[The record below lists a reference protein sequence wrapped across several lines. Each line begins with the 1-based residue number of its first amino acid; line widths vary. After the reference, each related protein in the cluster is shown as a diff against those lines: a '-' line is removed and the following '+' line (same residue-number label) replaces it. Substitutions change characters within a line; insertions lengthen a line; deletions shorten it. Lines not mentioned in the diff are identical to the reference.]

1 MWTNLIYGAGFAFTA
16 VGQPGPLQAFYLSQ
30 ALAIGWRR
38 TVVAALAPLFSD
50 GPIIALVLLVLT
62 NLPEVVLSGIQVGG
76 GLFILYLAIGA
87 WRALRPHHRIE
98 SEGAA
103 ANFAPLTSSWQI
115 LGKAIGMNLLNP
127 APYLFWGTILGPRLL
142 DTWAHA
148 PLHAGALLLGFY
160 ATFIGGLSLLIVLFG
175 KAGQIHP
182 QINRLLA
189 IASTLILFAFGFY
202 QLTTGLMKLLPVFR
216 SQ

>member
-30 ALAIGWRR
+30 ALALGWRR

-62 NLPEVVLSGIQVGG
+62 NLPEGILSVIQVGG

-87 WRALRPHHRIE
+87 WRALRPRNRMDDE
-98 SEGAA
+98 RAA
-103 ANFAPLTSSWQI
+103 ANFVPLTSSWQI
-115 LGKAIGMNLLNP
+115 LGKAIGMNILNP

-142 DTWAHA
+142 DTWAHT
-148 PLHAGALLLGFY
+148 PLHAAALLLGFY
-160 ATFIGGLSLLIVLFG
+160 TTFVGGLSLLIILFG

-189 IASTLILFAFGFY
+189 VASTLILFAFGFY
-202 QLTTGLMKLLPVFR
+202 QLATGLMKL
-216 SQ
+216 S